1 VSPNSRSVTRFQVM
15 AMLQTARA
23 QELGLKLKEAKSW
36 GLNRALFY
44 AAAKSAWA
52 KAKSIG
58 AKRPVITEF
67 ETSRLRHD
75 PVYVL
80 GGEKAFR
87 ARSYAEGLR
96 FKFGHQIQTPEDFDR
111 QIKERFGANWKR
123 AWVDAVRIIRSVDQR
138 DLDIQSRFFNVVYKP
153 RRDILAER
161 WSSLGVSKGVSKRRS
176 APSTSA
182 GVTKRRPAPSAL
194 INLTKRRSTTPKFTV
209 ESKPNSTSAVQ
220 NKIALQKKTMLRKD
234 LKKAT

>member
-1 VSPNSRSVTRFQVM
+1 MNLKARSVTRFQVM

-23 QELGLKLKEAKSW
+23 QALGLQLKEAKSW

-87 ARSYAEGLR
+87 ARNYTAGLR
-96 FKFGHQIQTPEDFDR
+96 FKFGHQVQTPEDFDR
-111 QIKERFGANWKR
+111 QVKERLGPNWRR
-123 AWVDAVRIIRSVDQR
+123 AWLDAVRIIRSVDQR

-153 RRDILAER
+153 RRDILSER
-161 WSSLGVSKGVSKRRS
+161 WSAFGVRRGRSLPPLSLPP
-176 APSTSA
+176 PSTR
-182 GVTKRRPAPSAL
+182 VTKRRPTPSAL
-194 INLTKRRSTTPKFTV
+194 TGAMKRRS
-209 ESKPNSTSAVQ
+209 ESTSTVQ
-220 NKIALQKKTMLRKD
+220 KKRTVQKKTMLSKD